1 MVGIVALS
9 VAGLA
14 ACGGN
19 QDIAALAKGA
29 HPSTSSSAVDPPANV
44 TFNPAN
50 GSTSVN
56 PTAPITVTAGGGTIN
71 TVSLK
76 SSTGAVIAGSLSAD
90 KTAWTASQPLGYNHT
105 YTATADALNTAGRS
119 AQSTAK
125 FTTLAPRN
133 LTMPYIDTT
142 SGGALVSGSTYGVG
156 IVPVVHFDEKIT
168 DKAAAEK
175 ALVVTTTPAVTGAWY
190 WSDSQ
195 NAHWRPETYY
205 APGTQVTVAANVFGL
220 QVGSGL
226 YGESNVSASF
236 TIGAKHVS
244 IADDNTHQVSV
255 YFGDVLQRTMP
266 TSMGK
271 GGYATGSQGQHISF
285 YTPSGSYTVIEKDRS
300 VVMDSSTYGLPVKA
314 PGGYKETIPYA
325 TKISTDGIYLH
336 ELDST
341 VAAQGHYDTSHGCLN
356 LNKANAIWF
365 QQNAQIGDVVQ
376 VVNTGGAPAQL
387 WQNGDWT
394 LTWAQWLAGSALP
407 R

>member
-1 MVGIVALS
+1 MAATSRAAIAMVGIVALS

-29 HPSTSSSAVDPPANV
+29 HPSTSSSAVDPPATV

-50 GSTSVN
+50 GATSVN

-71 TVSLK
+71 TVSLR

-285 YTPSGSYTVIEKDRS
+285 YTPLGLVHRHREGPLGRHGLLDLRS
-300 VVMDSSTYGLPVKA
+300 ARQGPRRLQRDHPVRHQDQYRRHLPA
-314 PGGYKETIPYA
+314 RAGQ
-325 TKISTDGIYLH
+325 H
-336 ELDST
+336 RRR
-341 VAAQGHYDTSHGCLN
+341 
-356 LNKANAIWF
+356 
-365 QQNAQIGDVVQ
+365 
-376 VVNTGGAPAQL
+376 
-387 WQNGDWT
+387 
-394 LTWAQWLAGSALP
+394 AGSLRHVPRLP
-407 R
+407 EPEQGQCHLVPAERADR